1 MASCRSVEEGY
12 SVLDSLLMWQVWV
25 VGLVVEAGVVG
36 STEDIVASVA
46 VVVLVA
52 VTVATV
58 VVVAVGIV
66 GFGVGSV
73 AVVVQIHY
81 WGTYNEAVHI

>member
-46 VVVLVA
+46 VVVLVVA
-52 VTVATV
+52 TVATV
-58 VVVAVGIV
+58 VVV

>member
-46 VVVLVA
+46 VVVLVVA
-52 VTVATV
+52 TVAT

>member
-1 MASCRSVEEGY
+1 M
-12 SVLDSLLMWQVWV
+12 

-46 VVVLVA
+46 VVVLVVA
-52 VTVATV
+52 TVAT

>member
-1 MASCRSVEEGY
+1 M
-12 SVLDSLLMWQVWV
+12 

-46 VVVLVA
+46 VVVLVV

-58 VVVAVGIV
+58 VVAVDIV

>member
-46 VVVLVA
+46 VVVLVVA
-52 VTVATV
+52 TVATV
-58 VVVAVGIV
+58 VVAAGIV